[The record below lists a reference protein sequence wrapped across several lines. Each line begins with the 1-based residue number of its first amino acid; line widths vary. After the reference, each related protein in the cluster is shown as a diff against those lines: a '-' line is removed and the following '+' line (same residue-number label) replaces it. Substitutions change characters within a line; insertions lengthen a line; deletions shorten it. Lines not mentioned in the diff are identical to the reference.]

1 MSDGFVQALWR
12 FPVLGM
18 QGEQLR
24 SSQVDTRGIAGD
36 RQHFASGPEG
46 RLDAQDLPRLALW
59 SAAFPF
65 NPDGAIMPDRPPP
78 FPLLDRSERAQGVP
92 LGRSA
97 APARARARPRPLGRA
112 RPRPRAHPRRDHR
125 RNAARGRARGRRDQR
140 PAQARAA
147 RRRLVR
153 PRARIPRRGAAA
165 TWSRPAPMVRESKR
179 EWSRPAGYCSA
190 SRSRSVRLHRSHES
204 RRRTGRPCCASM
216 RLLERSWRRRP
227 QASCRRARLTARSC
241 SGW

>member
-36 RQHFASGPEG
+36 RQHFASGSEG

-78 FPLLDRSERAQGVP
+78 FPLLTAPNGLKAFRWGDPRLLHALERD
-92 LGRSA
+92 
-97 APARARARPRPLGRA
+97 LGRA
-112 RPRPRAHPRRDHR
+112 VELVRDLELTR
-125 RNAARGRARGRRDQR
+125 GVIIAATP
-140 PAQARAA
+140 PAGERAA
-147 RRRLVR
+147 AGINVQLKLEPPAGGWSGRELAFRDGVRLRLV
-153 PRARIPRRGAAA
+153 
-165 TWSRPAPMVRESKR
+165 
-179 EWSRPAGYCSA
+179 A
-190 SRSRSVRLHRSHES
+190 SRADGPGIEARVVEA
-204 RRRTGRPCCASM
+204 G
-216 RLLERSWRRRP
+216 RLLLGEPVTLS
-227 QASCRRARLTARSC
+227 
-241 SGW
+241 